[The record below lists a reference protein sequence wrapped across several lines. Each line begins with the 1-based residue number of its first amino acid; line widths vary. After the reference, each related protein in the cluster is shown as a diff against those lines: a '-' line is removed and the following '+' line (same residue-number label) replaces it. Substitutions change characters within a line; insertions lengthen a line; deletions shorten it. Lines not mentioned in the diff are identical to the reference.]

1 MPYGLFSYIFPLS
14 HFQVYLDQESKMKFS
29 GELLITAYIMF
40 ITMVLGFIILCMILG
55 RKGYKKTL
63 PFKIDHKST
72 PDS

>member
-1 MPYGLFSYIFPLS
+1 
-14 HFQVYLDQESKMKFS
+14 MKFS

-63 PFKIDHKST
+63 SSKIDHHKST